1 MTATEVAAS
10 LDRDY
15 GKGSV
20 KKPGQKV
27 MEEIDAISTGCPQLD
42 IAIGIGGFPVGR
54 VGEIYGPESSGK
66 TTIVYHLIAEAQKKG
81 PCVFIDV
88 EHDADPSYARAIGVD
103 WDALYFLQPNTAE
116 EALDAAI
123 RFAGSGDIALIAVD
137 SVAEMTPRSELE
149 GDVGDANVAQLPRLM
164 SKACRML
171 KKKTSATGTS
181 VLFTNQLRETIGE
194 MFGPRVIQP
203 GGRALKFAASVRM
216 DIRRIETVGTGNESS
231 ANRVRVKVVKNK
243 VAAPN
248 RQAEFEITY
257 GTGIDRNA
265 AILDLTTNPGTPG
278 YVAGLARRAG
288 GYYQFNINGEDAS
301 VQGRAAATQL
311 LADNPEFAANLYQ
324 KILEANQ

>member
-20 KKPGQKV
+20 KRPGQKI
-27 MEEIDAISTGCPQLD
+27 MEEIEAISTGCPQLD

-66 TTIVYHLIAEAQKKG
+66 TTIVYHLLAEAQKKG

-88 EHDADPSYARAIGVD
+88 EHDADPSYARSIGVD
-103 WDALYFLQPNTAE
+103 WDALYFLQPETAE

-123 RFAGSGDIALIAVD
+123 RFAGSGDIALVAVD
-137 SVAEMTPRSELE
+137 SVAEMTPKTELE
-149 GDVGDANVAQLPRLM
+149 GTVGDATVALLPRLM
-164 SKACRML
+164 SKATRIL

-181 VLFTNQLRETIGE
+181 VLFTNQIREKVGVV
-194 MFGPRVIQP
+194 FGSSEVQP
-203 GGRALKFAASVRM
+203 GGRGLKFAASVRM
-216 DIRRIETVGTGNESS
+216 DIRRFETVGTGNESS

-248 RQAEFEITY
+248 RVAEFEITY
-257 GTGIDRNA
+257 GVGIDKNA
-265 AILDLTTNPGTPG
+265 AILDLTTKPDEPGHVPG
-278 YVAGLARRAG
+278 LVSKAGKYFTFDAVGGAKASSRAEA
-288 GYYQFNINGEDAS
+288 I
-301 VQGRAAATQL
+301 QL
-311 LADNPEFAANLYQ
+311 LRDNPEVADDLYK